1 MHKRAA
7 QKAAAAANANRP
19 PKTNTLRKKKTDS
32 DDDDDDIDCRACIT
46 RGQPIGENKTKVPS
60 YRLLSLLLIYET
72 TLACLVGHVLLLLL
86 LTLNTLVFGA
96 AALYKVL
103 QPCQDKRLKK
113 TKSAIDQQI
122 AQAKTA
128 KNSALEM
135 GTHLTDWLAGV

>member
-32 DDDDDDIDCRACIT
+32 DDDDDDIDCRAYIT
-46 RGQPIGENKTKVPS
+46 GGQPIGENKTKVPS
-60 YRLLSLLLIYET
+60 YRLLPLLLIYET

-86 LTLNTLVFGA
+86 LTLNTLVFWCCCP
-96 AALYKVL
+96 LQSL